1 VSAKMDKEMLKNTD
15 IFISTSDK
23 IFEFIERHFKTF
35 TAILCLILVIAI
47 GYVGYGYVL
56 SSQERHAA
64 EALYQPE
71 AALKKVFSDRS
82 EARSKKMLDLAN
94 SKALDKAKIAKLED
108 VQPIDY
114 SKDYAPLVDKVKTE
128 IANHA
133 STKAAMVSA
142 LNLAFFLLEQKQFSE
157 ALAVLDLPK
166 YQPGKGDTLEGF
178 WLMHRGLVYLENQKP
193 DEALAAYQTV
203 VNSPALKVF
212 HPESLLKLGVCYDLK
227 GNNDK
232 ARETFEKLGRE
243 FPETEASATA
253 QQYLRLLDLKS
264 QKAG

>member
-1 VSAKMDKEMLKNTD
+1 MSTKMDKEALKGPD

-23 IFEFIERHFKTF
+23 VFEFVERHFKTYA
-35 TAILCLILVIAI
+35 AILCLILVIGI
-47 GYVGYGYVL
+47 GYVAYGYVL
-56 SSQERHAA
+56 ASQEQHAA
-64 EALYQPE
+64 EALYLPE
-71 AALKKVFSDRS
+71 GALKKVASDRS
-82 EARSKKMLDLAN
+82 EARSKKMLDLVN
-94 SKALDKAKIAKLED
+94 SKDPKKAKMANLED
-108 VQPIDY
+108 AQPIDY
-114 SKDYAPLVDKVKTE
+114 SKDYAPLVAKVKTE
-128 IANHA
+128 ISSHA

-142 LNLAFFLLEQKQFSE
+142 LNLAFFLLEQKQFGE

-193 DEALAAYQTV
+193 DEALAAYQSV
-203 VNSPALKVF
+203 VNSPSLKAF

-232 ARETFEKLGRE
+232 ARETFERLGRE